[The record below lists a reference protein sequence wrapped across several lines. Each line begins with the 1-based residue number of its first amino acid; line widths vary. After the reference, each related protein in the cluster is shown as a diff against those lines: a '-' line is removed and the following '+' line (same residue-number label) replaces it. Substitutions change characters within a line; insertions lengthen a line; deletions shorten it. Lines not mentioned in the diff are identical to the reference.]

1 MNRDFVYGVLAGL
14 GISSLGGGLYWLVKK
29 MKKVRLEVIWSHSAH
44 TFFLY
49 RSPPIPTKQRKSII
63 CTWRSIIRQKK
74 SIWHI
79 QRDLGQLSTSHEGVP
94 NSASSTSRYIP
105 TLHREYQLH

>member
-1 MNRDFVYGVLAGL
+1 MNRDFVYGVLAGV

-29 MKKVRLEVIWSHSAH
+29 MKKVRLEVIWPRSSRH
-44 TFFLY
+44 TSLLY
-49 RSPPIPTKQRKSII
+49 RNRPIRTKQRKSII
-63 CTWRSIIRQKK
+63 CTWRSITRQKT

-94 NSASSTSRYIP
+94 NSASNTGRYI
-105 TLHREYQLH
+105 YAV